1 MIELEKIREQFI
13 AEVDGKK
20 LSRTEWETIHTKYI
34 GRKGMVTDATHQ
46 LKDLPKEQKP
56 QFGKVLNEVKSFIE
70 EKLDL
75 IKEDL
80 IRSEDALQEHFDHTL
95 PERRKF
101 VGHIHPLTQVLDEIK
116 SIFYGMGFTVA
127 DGPEVELDYYNFEA
141 VNIPKDHPARDM
153 QDTFFINDNVV
164 LRTHTTPV
172 QARMMEKHK
181 PPIRVICPGRVYR
194 KDTPD
199 ATHLPVFNQVEGLV
213 VDENVTF
220 ADLKGTIA
228 TFVHRM
234 FGKEIGTRFRPSFF
248 SFTEPSA
255 EVDMSC
261 IFCKGKGCRV
271 CKNSGWIEI
280 MGSGMV
286 NPKLYEYAGYE
297 KGRYSGYAF
306 GMGVERIAML
316 AYDVNDLRL
325 FLENDIRFLDQ
336 F

>member
-1 MIELEKIREQFI
+1 MIELEKIKEQFI
-13 AEVDGKK
+13 ADINGKTI
-20 LSRTEWETIHTKYI
+20 SRADWEQIHTKYI
-34 GRKGMVTDATHQ
+34 GRKGLITEATMQ
-46 LKDLPKEQKP
+46 LKDLPKDQKP
-56 QFGKVLNEVKSFIE
+56 QFGKVLNEVKTYVE
-70 EKLDL
+70 AKLGA

-80 IRSEDALQEHFDHTL
+80 QKSEDALQDQFDHTL
-95 PERRKF
+95 PERRPF
-101 VGHIHPLTQVLDEIK
+101 SGHTHPLTQVLEEIK
-116 SIFYGMGFTVA
+116 SIFYGMGFSVA

-153 QDTFFINDNVV
+153 QDTFFFSDNVV

-172 QARMMEKHK
+172 QARVMEKHK
-181 PPIRVICPGRVYR
+181 PPIRIICPGRVYR

-199 ATHLPVFNQVEGLV
+199 ATHLPVFTQVEGLV
-213 VDENVTF
+213 VDEKVTF

-234 FGKEIGTRFRPSFF
+234 FGKDIGTRFRPSFF

-286 NPKLYEYAGYE
+286 NPILYEFAGYE
-297 KGRYSGYAF
+297 KDRYSGYAF

-316 AYDVNDLRL
+316 TYDVNDLRL
-325 FLENDIRFLDQ
+325 FLENDIRFLRQ

>member
-1 MIELEKIREQFI
+1 MIELEKIKEQFI
-13 AEVDGKK
+13 ADINGKTI
-20 LSRTEWETIHTKYI
+20 SRADWEQIHTKYI
-34 GRKGMVTDATHQ
+34 GRKGLITEATMQ
-46 LKDLPKEQKP
+46 LKDLPKDQKP
-56 QFGKVLNEVKSFIE
+56 QFGKVLNEVKTYVE
-70 EKLDL
+70 AKLGA

-80 IRSEDALQEHFDHTL
+80 QKAEDALQDQFDHTL
-95 PERRKF
+95 PERRPF
-101 VGHIHPLTQVLDEIK
+101 SGHTHPLTQVLEEIK
-116 SIFYGMGFTVA
+116 SIFYGMGFSVA

-153 QDTFFINDNVV
+153 QDTFFFSDNVV

-172 QARMMEKHK
+172 QARVMEKHR
-181 PPIRVICPGRVYR
+181 PPIRIICPGRVYR

-199 ATHLPVFNQVEGLV
+199 ATHLPVFTQVEGLV
-213 VDENVTF
+213 VDEKVTF

-234 FGKEIGTRFRPSFF
+234 FGKDIGTRFRPSFF

-286 NPKLYEYAGYE
+286 NPILYEFAGYE
-297 KGRYSGYAF
+297 KDRYSGYAF

-325 FLENDIRFLDQ
+325 FLENDIRFLRQ